1 MTTDSITGAEAAVEM
16 LKLHGVEF
24 IFGLCGD
31 TSLPF
36 YDALARLPHGMR
48 HILARDERS
57 AAYMADGYA
66 RVSGKVGVCEGPSGG
81 GVTYIL
87 PGLAE
92 ANESSVPLLCINSDI
107 SVGARGHYTLTELDQ
122 GALMR
127 PVTKWNTVVDGAEDL
142 PQAFRQ
148 AFKQITTARPG
159 AAHIALPFD
168 VQNGLVARSEVYGDA
183 SFGSCPAQRIA
194 PAANSVEAAA
204 RLLTQARNP
213 VFICGGG
220 VVISQAEPEL
230 VELAER
236 LSAPVATTISGK
248 CSIDEQHPLAVGVVG
263 SNGGTPETRAIVDQA
278 DVIVFIGC
286 RAGSVTTERWR
297 HPTKGSTKVIHL
309 DVDVAV
315 PGTNYPTDAALVGD
329 AKLGLKM
336 LNDALAATRRP
347 LDAARV
353 EAAKEQK
360 FAKFQ
365 ALAESNDSPVKP
377 ERVVAELTR
386 ALEPDA
392 IVVAD
397 AGTPCPYFS
406 AYFPVRGNGRKFI
419 SNRAHGAL
427 GYSMAAAMGAHFAQ
441 PKVKCVSVM
450 GDGSFGF
457 TCGELETAARYRL
470 PVTFIV
476 IANASYGWIKAGQ
489 RSGYGQRYFAVDFA
503 VTDHAA
509 VAAAFGVKSW
519 RVTEPSELAKAL
531 KEALA
536 HDGPS
541 LVDIVCQPLARS
553 QSAGLRMD
561 RVREAE

>member
-1 MTTDSITGAEAAVEM
+1 
-16 LKLHGVEF
+16 
-24 IFGLCGD
+24 
-31 TSLPF
+31 
-36 YDALARLPHGMR
+36 
-48 HILARDERS
+48 
-57 AAYMADGYA
+57 
-66 RVSGKVGVCEGPSGG
+66 VCEGPSGG

-122 GALMR
+122 RALMR
-127 PVTKWNTVVDGAEDL
+127 PVTKWNTVLDRAEDL
-142 PQAFRQ
+142 PQAFRE
-148 AFKQITTARPG
+148 AFKQITSGRPG

-168 VQNGLVARSEVYGDA
+168 VQNGRVNCTEVWGEANFGRYPAERS
-183 SFGSCPAQRIA
+183 A
-194 PAANSVEAAA
+194 PAANSLQAAA
-204 RLLTQARNP
+204 RLLSAARHP

-220 VVISQAEPEL
+220 VVISQAESEL

-248 CSIDEQHPLAVGVVG
+248 CSIDEQHSLAVGVVG
-263 SNGGTPETRAIVDQA
+263 SNGGTPETRAIIDQA
-278 DVIVFIGC
+278 DLIFFVGC
-286 RAGSVTTERWR
+286 RAGSVTTERRR
-297 HPTKGSTKVIHL
+297 HPAPGTTKVIHL
-309 DVDVAV
+309 DVDPAV
-315 PGTNYPTDAALVGD
+315 PGTNYPADAALVGD

-347 LDAARV
+347 LDAAHV
-353 EAAKEQK
+353 EAAKEMK

-365 ALAESNDSPVKP
+365 ALAESNDKPIKP

-386 ALEPDA
+386 ALDADA

-397 AGTPCPYFS
+397 AGTPCPYLS
-406 AYFPVRGNGRKFI
+406 AYYPVRAGGRRFF

-427 GYSMAAAMGAHFAQ
+427 GYSMAAAMGAHFAR
-441 PKVKCVSVM
+441 PEVKCVAVM

-457 TCGELETAARYRL
+457 TCGELETAVRYRL
-470 PVTFIV
+470 PITFIV
-476 IANASYGWIKAGQ
+476 ISNASYGWIKAGQ
-489 RSGYGQRYFAVDFA
+489 RSGYGERYFAVDFA

-536 HDGPS
+536 QGGPS
-541 LVDIVCQPLARS
+541 LVDIVCQPLH
-553 QSAGLRMD
+553 
-561 RVREAE
+561 EAQAPVSEWIA